1 MVCDYGMGYGGGCS
15 PSLGVYIVV
24 GLWVVAAVVVVVVV
38 GEVVVSSVV
47 PVVVAD
53 VVDVIVVGVV
63 VRVVVVVVVVR
74 FVVVVAVVGA
84 GGGMAGPLEWLGV
97 RTTAKMIA
105 AITSTPSTPAA
116 LTAPVV

>member
-1 MVCDYGMGYGGGCS
+1 MGYGGGCS
-15 PSLGVYIVV
+15 PSIGVCVVV
-24 GLWVVAAVVVVVVV
+24 GVSVVTAVVAVVIVVVVV
-38 GEVVVSSVV
+38 GEVVVSFVV

-74 FVVVVAVVGA
+74 FVVVVVVVGA

-105 AITSTPSTPAA
+105 EITSTPSTPAA
-116 LTAPVV
+116 LMAPVV